1 MAPSPDAR
9 LGYCCKYLPPDG
21 DPSLA
26 AAMNT
31 GTSTVTHL
39 RRIGPA
45 AAHAKLL
52 GLVGRNVSAL
62 RLQVARVAG
71 LPPLR
76 RLLRLPS
83 DLLPA
88 YTHPEIEPLYAHP
101 EIRGA
106 VESGLATLGAE
117 ARGCDVRVSF
127 HPDQFCVLASVT
139 PGAAENGL
147 REFEYHAEAMAL
159 MGYHGS
165 WHPHGAHVNVHG
177 GGRAGGVDGIRAG
190 LGRLS
195 AQARN
200 LVTLENDEVSY
211 GLDDLL
217 ALADA
222 VPIVLDLHHHW
233 VASRGEWIGPDDP
246 RIGRV
251 AASWRGTRPL
261 AHVSVCK
268 EALLPPRGRSRSLPR
283 FDAALGA
290 GATARDL
297 RAHADMMWNAPL
309 NDLVAEHLA
318 WTDFEVEAKS
328 KNLASDALA
337 VHVGARLPPPQA
349 LAA

>member
-1 MAPSPDAR
+1 MHPSPDAR
-9 LGYCCKYLPPDG
+9 LGYCCKFVPPDG
-21 DPSLA
+21 DPALA

-31 GTSTVTHL
+31 GTTTVTHL
-39 RRIGPA
+39 RRIGPS
-45 AAHAKLL
+45 AAHGKLL
-52 GLVGRNVSAL
+52 GLVGRNVAAL

-88 YTHPEIEPLYAHP
+88 YTHPEVAPLYRHP

-106 VESGLATLGAE
+106 VESGLAALGAQ
-117 ARGCDVRVSF
+117 ARAGDVRVSF
-127 HPDQFCVLASVT
+127 HPDQFCVLASAN
-139 PGAAENGL
+139 PAAAENGL

-177 GGRAGGVDGIRAG
+177 GGRAGGVEGIRAG
-190 LGRLS
+190 LARLS

-222 VPIVLDLHHHW
+222 VPVVLDLHHHW

-246 RIGRV
+246 RVARV
-251 AASWRGTRPL
+251 AGSWRGVRPV
-261 AHVSVCK
+261 AHVSVCR
-268 EALLPPRGRSRSLPR
+268 EGLLPARGRSRALPR
-283 FDAALGA
+283 FDAAIAA

-297 RAHADMMWNAPL
+297 RAHADLMWNGPL
-309 NDLVAEHLA
+309 NDLVAAHLTWA
-318 WTDFEVEAKS
+318 DFEVEAKS

-337 VHVGARLPPPQA
+337 GHVLQRAEPQS